1 MSYQVLARKWRPKR
15 FEEVVGQDHVTR
27 SLQNALRTGKLA
39 HAYLFTGTRGV
50 GKTSIAR
57 LFAKAIR
64 CENRGTDMNPCG
76 VCVSCKDIDHGHS
89 LDYLEIDGASNNSV
103 DNIREL
109 IENVR
114 YLPARGTHKLYVI
127 DEVHMLSNAAFNA
140 LLKTLEEPPAHALFI
155 FATTDAHKLLG
166 TVISR
171 CQRFDFKNVTNEV
184 LAQHAQYV
192 ASKEGITFSDPQL
205 IKKLAEYG
213 RGSVRDML
221 SLFDQVLSL
230 AGGQT
235 IDEATFFQSL
245 GLARTG
251 ALSELIGNVLSEK
264 PLEASKTYQNLLHEN
279 IDLKRL
285 IDQLLDSFYVIV
297 QNIDFPKE
305 IYAQGLL
312 PSNALEGV
320 TYGELFWIY
329 ETFTKDCQWALQS
342 PSPEKVVDL
351 VIQKLARR
359 RQILRPD
366 ASVIRHDQT
375 KPTLAVTKPLVEK
388 KTLNDKVSD
397 LIASLENAP
406 TIRANLE
413 LSDFLE
419 KPKFVE
425 DVLHLTFGFH
435 ADEGMPI
442 DYLQDPEVS
451 PKFRSLVAKFYGIEE
466 TKLKV
471 NLHSV
476 SSEEAKLQGFTTYND
491 REVSRQVQEV
501 ESRRDKI
508 LNDPFV
514 KEAERLFNAKV
525 DKVILKDSK
534 L

>member
-76 VCVSCKDIDHGHS
+76 VCISCKDIDHGHS
-89 LDYLEIDGASNNSV
+89 LDYIEIDGASNNSV

-171 CQRFDFKNVTNEV
+171 CQRFDFKNVTTEV
-184 LAQHAQYV
+184 LANHIQFV
-192 ASKEGITFSDPQL
+192 AKNEGISFSDPQL
-205 IKKLAEYG
+205 VKKLAEYG

-230 AGGQT
+230 AGGQI

-251 ALSELIGNVLSEK
+251 ALSELLGNVLLEK
-264 PLEASKTYQNLLHEN
+264 PMEASKVYQSLLHEN

-285 IDQLLDSFYVIV
+285 IDQLLDSFYAII
-297 QNIDFPKE
+297 QHIDYPQE
-305 IYAQGLL
+305 VYAQSLL
-312 PSNALEGV
+312 PHKSLESI

-351 VIQKLARR
+351 ILQKLARR

-375 KPTLAVTKPLVEK
+375 KPLIATQPKVEK
-388 KTLNDKVSD
+388 KTLNNNISD
-397 LIASLENAP
+397 LIASLDNAP

-425 DVLHLTFGFH
+425 DILHLSFGFH
-435 ADEGMPI
+435 ANEGMPI
-442 DYLQDPEVS
+442 DYLQDSEVA
-451 PKFRSLVAKFYGIEE
+451 PKFRQLIAKFYGVEE

-476 SSEEAKLQGFTTYND
+476 SSEEAKRIGFTTYND

-501 ESRRDKI
+501 ENRRNKI

-514 KEAERLFNAKV
+514 KEAERLFNSKV